1 MTVPIGF
8 VVLSHSQPELLRR
21 LLSTLD
27 RAYRNPPIVV
37 HHDFSQCSLPDDSV
51 GWSADL
57 QYVRPHIQTEWAR
70 FSIPEAFLAALS
82 MLYSTRAPDWFV
94 LLSASDYPARAGS
107 SVIRE
112 LTTKNADLY
121 MDYQFVD
128 RAPPVPEPEPAGQIY
143 LGVGKEKWRQIV
155 NERYIMTPN
164 PFSEDL
170 RCCAGDF
177 WLTGNARVAGKL
189 NDAQARYPDLFKYYS
204 TFFCPDESLCHTI
217 LGNDPGLR
225 IAKNNKRYTVWP
237 DMGPHPKTLQESD
250 FDAIIRSGCHFA
262 RKCLP
267 PVSAALLDKLDTVA
281 VWE

>member
-1 MTVPIGF
+1 MGAQIGF

-21 LLSTLD
+21 LLPTLD
-27 RAYRNPPIVV
+27 RTYRNPPIVV
-37 HHDFSQCSLPDDSV
+37 HHDFSQCSLPDDAA
-51 GWSADL
+51 GWSRDL
-57 QYVRPHIQTEWAR
+57 QFVRPHIKTEWAR
-70 FSIPEAFLAALS
+70 FSIPEAFLAALAT
-82 MLYSTRAPDWFV
+82 LYSTRAPDWFV
-94 LLSASDYPARAGS
+94 LLSAADYPTRAGS
-107 SVIRE
+107 AVIRE
-112 LTTKNADLY
+112 LTTGDADLY

-128 RAPPVPEPEPAGQIY
+128 RAPLVPEPEPAWQIY
-143 LGVGKEKWRQIV
+143 FGVGKEKWRQIA

-164 PFSEDL
+164 PFSESL

-189 NDAQARYPDLFKYYS
+189 IDAPARFPELFQYYS

-225 IAKNNKRYTVWP
+225 IAKNNKRFAVWP
-237 DMGPHPKTLQESD
+237 YMGEHPKTLEVSD

-267 PVSAALLDKLDTVA
+267 PVSAALLDRLDRVA
-281 VWE
+281 IWE

>member
-1 MTVPIGF
+1 MGAQIGF
-8 VVLSHSQPELLRR
+8 VVLSHSQPEVLKR

-27 RAYRNPPIVV
+27 RTYRNPPIVV
-37 HHDFSQCSLPDDSV
+37 HHDFSQCSLPNDASD
-51 GWSADL
+51 WSTDL
-57 QYVRPHIQTEWAR
+57 QYVRPYIRTEWAR
-70 FSIPEAFLAALS
+70 ISIPEAFLAALA

-94 LLSASDYPARAGS
+94 LLSASDYPALAGS

-112 LTTKNADLY
+112 LTTGNADLY

-128 RAPPVPEPEPAGQIY
+128 RAPLVLEPELPPIY

-177 WLTGNARVAGKL
+177 WLTGNARVASKL
-189 NDAQARYPDLFKYYS
+189 NDAPVRYPDLFKYYFTS
-204 TFFCPDESLCHTI
+204 FCPDESICHTI
-217 LGNDPGLR
+217 LGNDPDLR
-225 IAKNNKRYTVWP
+225 IVKNNKRYTSWP
-237 DMGPHPKTLQESD
+237 DMGAHPNTLQLSD
-250 FDAIIRSGCHFA
+250 FDAIIRSGCHFT

-267 PVSAALLDKLDTVA
+267 PVSDDLLDKLDRIA
-281 VWE
+281 VWR